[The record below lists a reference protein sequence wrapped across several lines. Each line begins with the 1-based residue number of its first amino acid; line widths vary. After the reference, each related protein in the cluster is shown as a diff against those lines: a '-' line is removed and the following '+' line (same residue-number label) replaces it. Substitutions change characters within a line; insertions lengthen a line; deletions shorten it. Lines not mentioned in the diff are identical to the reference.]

1 MEIRVAIIRLLKGN
15 QQIIIVRGQEI
26 LTLRDMLPPT
36 PGLRVLFVGKAPAPN
51 SIEIGHYFQG
61 TMGEMFWS
69 ILKRCK
75 LLKSTNG
82 FEDDSLLAQGYGM
95 TDVVKVPHAFKDE
108 PSDDEY
114 REGSVH
120 VLELL
125 RTYRPRVLVFVYK
138 KALDKMSR
146 LQFGIEQK
154 STYGFNDS
162 LEAHFG
168 ARVFAFPLPG
178 VPCNKADAKT
188 AIEDLVNECK

>member
-1 MEIRVAIIRLLKGN
+1 VATIMPPLIGN
-15 QQIIIVRGQEI
+15 QQIIIVRGREI

-36 PGLRVLFVGKAPAPN
+36 PCLRVLLVGKAPAP
-51 SIEIGHYFQG
+51 SSVELGHYFQG
-61 TMGEMFWS
+61 TMGKTFWS
-69 ILKRCK
+69 ILKRRK

-82 FEDDSLLAQGYGM
+82 FEDDSLVAQGYGM
-95 TDVVKVPHAFKDE
+95 TDVVKVPHPFNDE

-114 REGSVH
+114 REGAAH

-125 RTYRPRVLVFVYK
+125 RTYRPRVVVFVYK
-138 KALDKMSR
+138 KALDMMAR
-146 LQFGIEQK
+146 LQFGMERK

-178 VPCNKADAKT
+178 VPCRSAEAKI
-188 AIEDLVNECK
+188 ALDELVNACK